1 MFQFQPFMA
10 LVLRSG
16 GAHQRI
22 KQEKHLE
29 AAFTA
34 SWPLKVLFLYVTIR
48 KVWPKSFL
56 ILTHR

>member
-16 GAHQRI
+16 GAHQRM
-22 KQEKHLE
+22 KQDRHLE

-34 SWPLKVLFLYVTIR
+34 SFKSSRINKRLIPLR
-48 KVWPKSFL
+48 NN
-56 ILTHR
+56 